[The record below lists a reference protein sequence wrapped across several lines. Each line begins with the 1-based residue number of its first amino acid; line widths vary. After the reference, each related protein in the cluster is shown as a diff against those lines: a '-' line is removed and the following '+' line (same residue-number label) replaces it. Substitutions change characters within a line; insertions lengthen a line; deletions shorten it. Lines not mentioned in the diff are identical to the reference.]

1 LRRYLS
7 DLGTPSRGLF
17 TQECHRLP
25 LCWTISDSL
34 LAGGAKEDLL
44 QRAGVATEICR
55 SVCELAEGIAA
66 GAATALVAEEALFGH
81 DLAPLTQWVY

>member
-1 LRRYLS
+1 MSGTSRSSGMTSDRESLRALV
-7 DLGTPSRGLF
+7 
-17 TQECHRLP
+17 
-25 LCWTISDSL
+25 
-34 LAGGAKEDLL
+34 LAPIGRDAVAAADLL